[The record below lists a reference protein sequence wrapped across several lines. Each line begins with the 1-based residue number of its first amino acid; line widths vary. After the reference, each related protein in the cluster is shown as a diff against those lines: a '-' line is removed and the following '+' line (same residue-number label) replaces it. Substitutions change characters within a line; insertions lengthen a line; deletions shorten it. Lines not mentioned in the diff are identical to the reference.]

1 MRNARGLINYFLP
14 VDKVPESREKFFN
27 ALLVI
32 ASKNTT
38 SLNIKEKIIENLD
51 NFLQTEQQNQMT
63 VQWLERGQAF
73 M

>member
-1 MRNARGLINYFLP
+1 LINYFLP

-38 SLNIKEKIIENLD
+38 SLNIKEKIIENLN

-73 M
+73 MQDA

>member
-51 NFLQTEQQNQMT
+51 NFLQTEQQNQIT